1 MIEPSS
7 KTQGPSLFSA
17 GPPVWALEPGHIRVW
32 LWSLEA
38 GRALLARMSESLSGD
53 ERRRSSEL
61 KFDVHQRRFV
71 AARAGLRKILANVL
85 GESPEALV
93 FSYSATGK
101 PSLSDHEGPAGLR
114 FNLSH
119 SEDVAMLALSWGIE
133 VGLDLEAEGESH
145 PSWEMA
151 LLTFNAVEIDWLTEH
166 STTDFSRAFLEL
178 WTLKEAVLKAE
189 GSGLAS
195 GSEKYSVIPGSSGC
209 ARVLGHP
216 DGLEREDWQARS
228 FCPLEGFRAAIAW
241 REHPGRS
248 PQSMDRRISLQCL
261 DWETSWEDSR
271 RVKELMGST
280 LR

>member
-1 MIEPSS
+1 MKLSS
-7 KTQGPSLFSA
+7 NAQGPGLFLA
-17 GPPVWALEPGHIRVW
+17 GPPVWTLGPRHIRVW
-32 LWSLEA
+32 LWSLKA
-38 GRALLARMSESLSGD
+38 GKAMLERMSESLSGD
-53 ERRRSSEL
+53 ERRRSGEL
-61 KFDVHQRRFV
+61 KFDAHQRRFV

-93 FSYSATGK
+93 FSYSARGK
-101 PSLSDHEGPAGLR
+101 PSLSDPEGPAGLR

-133 VGLDLEAEGESH
+133 VGLDLEAEGEDH
-145 PSWEMA
+145 PSWDMA
-151 LLTFNAVEIDWLTEH
+151 ELTFNPVEIEWLTEH
-166 STTDFSRAFLEL
+166 STTDFSKAFMEL

-189 GSGLAS
+189 GSGLAA
-195 GSEKYSVIPGSSGC
+195 GSEQYSVIPESSGC

-216 DGLEREDWQARS
+216 DGLEQADWQARS

-261 DWETSWEDSR
+261 DWETSWE
-271 RVKELMGST
+271 
-280 LR
+280 

>member
-1 MIEPSS
+1 MKLSA
-7 KTQGPSLFSA
+7 KTQGPSLFLA
-17 GPPVWALEPGHIRVW
+17 GPPVWTLGPGHIRVW
-32 LWSLEA
+32 LWSLKA
-38 GRALLARMSESLSGD
+38 GKAMLERMSESLSGD
-53 ERRRSSEL
+53 ERRRSREL
-61 KFDVHQRRFV
+61 KFDAHQRRFV

-93 FSYSATGK
+93 FSYSARGK
-101 PSLSDHEGPAGLR
+101 PSLYDHEGPAGLR

-133 VGLDLEAEGESH
+133 VGLDLEAEGEDQ

-151 LLTFNAVEIDWLTEH
+151 ELAFNAVEIEWLNAH
-166 STTDFSRAFLEL
+166 STTDFSKAFMEL

-209 ARVLGHP
+209 ASVLGHP
-216 DGLEREDWQARS
+216 DGLERADWQARS
-228 FCPLEGFRAAIAW
+228 LYPLEGFRAAIAW
-241 REHPGRS
+241 REHSGRS

-271 RVKELMGST
+271 LQRG
-280 LR
+280 

>member
-1 MIEPSS
+1 MKLSS
-7 KTQGPSLFSA
+7 NAQGPGLFLA
-17 GPPVWALEPGHIRVW
+17 GPPVWTLGPGHIRVW
-32 LWSLEA
+32 LWSLKA
-38 GRALLARMSESLSGD
+38 GKAMLERMSESLSGD
-53 ERRRSSEL
+53 ERRRSGEL
-61 KFDVHQRRFV
+61 KFDAHQRRFV

-93 FSYSATGK
+93 FSYSARGK
-101 PSLSDHEGPAGLR
+101 PSLSDPEGPAGPR

-133 VGLDLEAEGESH
+133 VGLDLEAEGEDH
-145 PSWEMA
+145 PSWDMA
-151 LLTFNAVEIDWLTEH
+151 ELTFNPVEIEWLNEH
-166 STTDFSRAFLEL
+166 STTDFSKAFMEL

-189 GSGLAS
+189 GSGLAA
-195 GSEKYSVIPGSSGC
+195 GSEQYSVIPESSGC

-216 DGLEREDWQARS
+216 DGLEQADWQARS

-261 DWETSWEDSR
+261 DWETSWE
-271 RVKELMGST
+271 
-280 LR
+280 